1 VNDITNRF
9 LGRRMVAIGFCI
21 DFIAIGFFFYSY
33 GVFFKAIADDFEG
46 SRLGVS
52 LGIVIA
58 QGTGALLA
66 PLIGRALDRY
76 PIKQVIALAA
86 TSLGIGFILLGFTT
100 SPLWFYLVMCLF
112 MGFGSTATAQIGSL
126 KLISNWFVLKRGTAL
141 GIASTGISIGG
152 MVMPAVSAWFIVHF
166 GWREGFMVYGLI
178 TLVVLVPLVLRFV
191 VSRPEDVGLLPDG
204 LKSQEQLPPARSPL
218 KTSEMVVD
226 RNFIAMVVIIGLL
239 FGIQSATLI
248 HMVPRA
254 TDIGIDLVAAAFI
267 ASVCAGTGV
276 VGKLAFGSMIDRMPV
291 RLAFWIAVASQVIG
305 QSIMFLNNDYA
316 LFMFGAAIFGFGMG
330 GIVPMQGAVV
340 GAAFGRASFGQ
351 VMGVMHLLMAFIH
364 LAGPPFTGWV
374 YDHTGSYDAAF
385 LTFFGLYGIVALA
398 IAVLRVETRGSRR
411 VSMSAKVE
419 SL

>member
-1 VNDITNRF
+1 
-9 LGRRMVAIGFCI
+9 MVAIGFCI

-33 GVFFKAIADDFEG
+33 GVFFKAIAEDFQG
-46 SRLGVS
+46 SRMGVS

-58 QGTGALLA
+58 QGTGALMA

-141 GIASTGISIGG
+141 GFASTGISVGG

-166 GWREGFMVYGLI
+166 SWREGFIVYGII
-178 TLVVLVPLVLRFV
+178 TLVVLVPLVLRYV
-191 VSRPEDVGLLPDG
+191 VSRPEDVRQLPDG
-204 LKSQEQLPPARSPL
+204 LPSTQQLPPARSPL
-218 KTSEMVVD
+218 KTREIVVD
-226 RNFIAMVVIIGLL
+226 RNFIAMVIIIGLL

-254 TDIGIDLVAAAFI
+254 TDIVIDLLAAAFI

-276 VGKLAFGSMIDRMPV
+276 AGKLAFGTMVDRMPV
-291 RLAFWIAVASQVIG
+291 RLAFWIAVACQIVG
-305 QSIMFLNNDYA
+305 QAVMFLTSDY
-316 LFMFGAAIFGFGMG
+316 LPFFIGAAIFGFGMG

-351 VMGVMHLLMAFIH
+351 VLGVMHLLMAFIH
-364 LAGPPFTGWV
+364 LAGPPLTGWI
-374 YDHTGSYDAAF
+374 YDYTGSYDWAF
-385 LTFFGLYGIVALA
+385 LTFFALYAIVAVM
-398 IAVLRVETRGSRR
+398 IAVLKVETRGSHRIKTT
-411 VSMSAKVE
+411 SKI
-419 SL
+419 

>member
-1 VNDITNRF
+1 
-9 LGRRMVAIGFCI
+9 MVAIGFCI

-33 GVFFKAIADDFEG
+33 GVFFKAIAEDFQG

-141 GIASTGISIGG
+141 GFASTGISVGG
-152 MVMPAVSAWFIVHF
+152 MVMPAVSAWFIVHY
-166 GWREGFMVYGLI
+166 GWREGFIVYGII
-178 TLVVLVPLVLRFV
+178 TLVVLVPLVLRYV
-191 VSRPEDVGLLPDG
+191 VSRPENVGQLPDG
-204 LKSQEQLPPARSPL
+204 LHNTQQLPPARSPL
-218 KTSEMVVD
+218 KTREMVVD
-226 RNFIAMVVIIGLL
+226 RNFIAMVIIIGLL

-276 VGKLAFGSMIDRMPV
+276 AGKLAFGTMID
-291 RLAFWIAVASQVIG
+291 LAN
-305 QSIMFLNNDYA
+305 L
-316 LFMFGAAIFGFGMG
+316 
-330 GIVPMQGAVV
+330 
-340 GAAFGRASFGQ
+340 
-351 VMGVMHLLMAFIH
+351 
-364 LAGPPFTGWV
+364 
-374 YDHTGSYDAAF
+374 
-385 LTFFGLYGIVALA
+385 
-398 IAVLRVETRGSRR
+398 
-411 VSMSAKVE
+411 SA
-419 SL
+419 

>member
-1 VNDITNRF
+1 MNNTSNRF
-9 LGRRMVAIGFCI
+9 VGWRMVAIGFCI
-21 DFIAIGFFFYSY
+21 DFVAIGFFFYSY
-33 GVFFKAIADDFEG
+33 GVFFKAIAEDFEG

-66 PLIGRALDRY
+66 PLIGRALDHY
-76 PIKQVIALAA
+76 PIKQVIAAA
-86 TSLGIGFILLGFTT
+86 AISLGVGFILLGVTT
-100 SPLWFYLVMCLF
+100 SPLWFYVVMCLF

-141 GIASTGISIGG
+141 GIASTGISVGG
-152 MVMPAVSAWFIVHF
+152 VVMPAVSAWFILHY
-166 GWREGFMVYGLI
+166 GWREGFMVYGLV
-178 TLVVLVPLVLRFV
+178 TLIVLVPLVLRFV
-191 VSRPEDVGLLPDG
+191 ISRPEDIGLLPDG
-204 LKSQEQLPPARSPL
+204 LASQQQLPPALTPL
-218 KTSEMVVD
+218 KTREMVVD

-276 VGKLAFGSMIDRMPV
+276 AGKLMFGTMIDRIPV
-291 RLAFWIAVASQVIG
+291 RLAFWIAVGSQVVG
-305 QSIMFLNNDYA
+305 QAIMFTSSEYP
-316 LFMFGAAIFGFGMG
+316 LFMAGAAIFGFGMG

-364 LAGPPFTGWV
+364 LAGPPFTGWI
-374 YDHTGSYDAAF
+374 YDSTGNYDAAF
-385 LTFFGLYGIVALA
+385 ITFFGLYAIVAVTVG
-398 IAVLRVETRGSRR
+398 VLKVETRGSRR
-411 VSMSAKVE
+411 VLPE
-419 SL
+419 Q